1 MKEGVGGG
9 SKGAG
14 EGSREQQE
22 GDKGAGGGIKEQQEG
37 DKGAEGD
44 HHFSSNRP
52 TGPIRSSSRDV
63 RLMFV

>member
-22 GDKGAGGGIKEQQEG
+22 GDKGAGGGIQDQQEG
-37 DKGAEGD
+37 DKGAEGG
-44 HHFSSNRP
+44 HHCFGSYSL
-52 TGPIRSSSRDV
+52 RDAE
-63 RLMFV
+63 LACS